1 MRTIL
6 NLLALVVATLAIVG
20 CTAMPARQAVDSANI
35 VYTQGSSHHM
45 IAAKVPVDA
54 TRVWESFDRLLS
66 EHPEL
71 SVVNRKDSAMM
82 LEVTRGDYRLTG
94 QVTALGEGRSL
105 LYVWADAGDSGYS
118 GREMSERAVAA
129 ICDDL
134 GVSIERV
141 DY

>member
-6 NLLALVVATLAIVG
+6 CNLAILAVLFVISA
-20 CTAMPARQAVDSANI
+20 CTAMPARQAADAANV
-35 VYTQGSSHHM
+35 VYTQGASQHM
-45 IAAKVPVDA
+45 IAAQVPVDA
-54 TRVWESFDRLLS
+54 ARVFDAFLRVIS

-71 SVVNRKDSAMM
+71 TIVTQKDAAMM
-82 LEVTRGDYRLTG
+82 IEVTRGGFDITG

-118 GREMSERAVAA
+118 GQELSENAVNLVCAE
-129 ICDDL
+129 L